1 MKITLQ
7 ICNYFLLTLWSSFL
21 LTPLFLIC
29 AFFQWACTGVWSG
42 ILTSLLWPRWV
53 QPYAVCF
60 LCTAAGFVCG
70 PLSEQPACCDERHLD
85 LPIHFTFAPI
95 NYSTGQPIKNE
106 GERSGPRPLKAAT
119 RQLFPW
125 IIGAIN
131 LASSN
136 KGVLTLPLSL
146 SFSPYTAEHFNTT
159 VFTDMHH
166 NNTLQQLWVE
176 QFIPFTWFYT
186 FPPLV
191 VPYLQVWLICWCPYE
206 MEPTENTHTHTQ
218 TYRHINKTRR
228 RRVMVPAKFTI
239 LFIKSQLKC
248 EDGPSMDFHIFFSLP
263 PHNSLS
269 LLISITPWISYTSF
283 YSHLFKQTPNH
294 PLLIARLTVE

>member
-1 MKITLQ
+1 MQLFPSHHLEQ
-7 ICNYFLLTLWSSFL
+7 FSAHWQHSPLLDLCLPSISFYGIL
-21 LTPLFLIC
+21 
-29 AFFQWACTGVWSG
+29 QWACSCTGVWSA

-60 LCTAAGFVCG
+60 LCTAAEFVCG
-70 PLSEQPACCDERHLD
+70 WLSERPACCDERHLD

-119 RQLFPW
+119 RQLTPW

-166 NNTLQQLWVE
+166 NNTHSAAVIRVE

-186 FPPLV
+186 FPPLI
-191 VPYLQVWLICWCPYE
+191 VPYLQGWLICWCPYE
-206 MEPTENTHTHTQ
+206 MEPEPEMAPTENTHTHTHADIQ
-218 TYRHINKTRR
+218 THINKERR
-228 RRVMVPAKFTI
+228 RRVMVPAKFPI

-248 EDGPSMDFHIFFSLP
+248 
-263 PHNSLS
+263 
-269 LLISITPWISYTSF
+269 
-283 YSHLFKQTPNH
+283 
-294 PLLIARLTVE
+294 